1 MKQLTK
7 DLSPKYTTS
16 LFSSVPTNNPIKNWA
31 EELSRHF
38 SKQDIQMANKH
49 MKRYSTSLLISEM
62 QIKPHRSE
70 CLSLKCLQT
79 INVGEAVEKRDPSH
93 TVGGN
98 VN

>member
-1 MKQLTK
+1 M
-7 DLSPKYTTS
+7 SE
-16 LFSSVPTNNPIKNWA
+16 NPIKKWA
-31 EELSRHF
+31 EDLNRHF
-38 SKQDIQMANKH
+38 SEEDLQMGKKH
-49 MKRYSTSLLISEM
+49 MQKYSTSLLISEM

-93 TVGGN
+93 AVGGN

>member
-1 MKQLTK
+1 MGK
-7 DLSPKYTTS
+7 
-16 LFSSVPTNNPIKNWA
+16 
-31 EELSRHF
+31 
-38 SKQDIQMANKH
+38 KH
-49 MKRYSTSLLISEM
+49 MKKYSTSLLISEM